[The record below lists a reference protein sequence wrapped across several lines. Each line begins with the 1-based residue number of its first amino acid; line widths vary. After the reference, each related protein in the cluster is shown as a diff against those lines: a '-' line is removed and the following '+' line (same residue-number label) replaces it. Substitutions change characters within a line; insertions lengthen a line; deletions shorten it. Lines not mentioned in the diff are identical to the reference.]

1 MVPLTLYLSRLI
13 GLFTLI
19 VALSM
24 LAAKPQ
30 AMDTLRAVVQ
40 DQPALIVLGMLGTAA
55 GLAIVLAHQVWMGGV
70 LPVVV
75 TVIG

>member
-1 MVPLTLYLSRLI
+1 MVPLTLYLSPLI

-40 DQPALIVLGMLGTAA
+40 DQPALIVLRMLGTAA
-55 GLAIVLAHQVWMGGV
+55 MLAIVLAHQVWMEV
-70 LPVVV
+70 CCL
-75 TVIG
+75 